1 MIGALCGPWG
11 GVQVEHSRA
20 REAFVSAMII
30 NRIIQLMLVQLAA
43 MQLVQHPRTLVWGTL
58 GNTIAGAVGC
68 FGGGQLLS
76 ALIPMMAGTGNNI
89 G

>member
-1 MIGALCGPWG
+1 
-11 GVQVEHSRA
+11 
-20 REAFVSAMII
+20 MII

-58 GNTIAGAVGC
+58 GNTIAGVVGC

-76 ALIPMMAGTGNNI
+76 ALIPMMAGAGNNI
-89 G
+89 GIGLLMRRHRRGSARLRFRLRA